1 MISPSFHPRF
11 VRRGSSE
18 DGRLRCPRPM
28 GANFPFA
35 HSSHPRILSPIGSH
49 GECQVGGGEPQ
60 DGGKLGFPLP
70 FLLPLLTRKI
80 SGMKIDFVPTG
91 PRLTLLSAPL
101 WIKKPLFSKP
111 LLHHSDRF
119 RPVGD
124 FLISTRWN
132 TRSTSGCKI
141 STYTTTLLN
150 NGKECT
156 ARRAT

>member
-101 WIKKPLFSKP
+101 WIKNPSSQSLSYIIQTDSDQWGIFLSVRGGIRGALRGAKYRPILR
-111 LLHHSDRF
+111 HS
-119 RPVGD
+119 
-124 FLISTRWN
+124 
-132 TRSTSGCKI
+132 
-141 STYTTTLLN
+141 
-150 NGKECT
+150 
-156 ARRAT
+156 